1 MRDYI
6 DKWAHGGVSDKFCW
20 WAISTHLE
28 LEVEEVIDRLI
39 VEFVEA
45 KYGPKLLEFRHSKGF
60 IFLIFSCIAEENPKK
75 PQPVQTV
82 KMVRY
87 VVYSALDPTK
97 IAHLYIRDK
106 MVLFANTGCA
116 PRIDEYGLIT
126 YRTRSG
132 INETQF

>member
-45 KYGPKLLEFRHSKGF
+45 KYGPKF
-60 IFLIFSCIAEENPKK
+60 CIAEENPKK